1 MKVVCF
7 AWMGQWGNIRVCMEG
22 WIKETGMLAYI
33 LEHRGLLEPCLT
45 TLAKALPGTRVQM
58 AGRKSS
64 VHGGH
69 LLRVQ
74 RDSRHPRV
82 CELGCVM
89 VKINV
94 SVKRYRSSTS
104 SGG

>member
-1 MKVVCF
+1 M
-7 AWMGQWGNIRVCMEG
+7 
-22 WIKETGMLAYI
+22 
-33 LEHRGLLEPCLT
+33 T
-45 TLAKALPGTRVQM
+45 TSAKALPGTRVQM

-64 VHGGH
+64 VHGGY

-74 RDSRHPRV
+74 LDSIHPRV

-89 VKINV
+89 VKIYV

-104 SGG
+104 SGGQWAMGMRLWKATKAAGSRQGDM